1 MIRFSGGFISG
12 QTGDMCRKPETEIE
26 KVEKVEKVKKVGVP
40 ENGKWKISGTPM
52 WFVNGG
58 PYSFWF

>member
-1 MIRFSGGFISG
+1 
-12 QTGDMCRKPETEIE
+12 MCKKPETEIE
-26 KVEKVEKVKKVGVP
+26 KVEKVEKWGYQKMESEKYRF
-40 ENGKWKISGTPM
+40 PM